1 MRALISVSN
10 KSGVVDLARN
20 LVQFGVEIIS
30 TGGTARYL
38 KEHGIKVVE
47 VSEITSF
54 PEILDGRVKTLH
66 PLIHGAILA
75 KRDSFSH
82 AEELK
87 KFSIH
92 PVDIVVVNLYP
103 FKETVS
109 RTDNMEEI
117 VENIDIG
124 GPTLLRSAA
133 KNFKDVLVLCDPKDY
148 SWLTGKL
155 SNQEKITFEE
165 RMRLALKAFRHTAC
179 YDVVI
184 SEFFARKSRERCFP
198 EVLVTGFEKI
208 TDLRYGENPHQKAA
222 LYREPFVKASSIV
235 SAKQL
240 HGKELSYN
248 NVCDADSALAIVK
261 EFDMPCAVA
270 VKHTNP
276 CGVACSGDIH
286 EAFEM
291 AYRADPMSI
300 FGGIVA
306 FNREVDESLARR
318 LNEIYLELILA
329 PGYSEEALDILKRK
343 KNLRVLIVDLS
354 KNDGD
359 LEFRK
364 ISGGILVQTKDDFD
378 YEKLSVVTKRSPT
391 QNELEDLLFAWKV
404 VKHVKSNAIVLAKN
418 HRTLAIGAGQMNRV
432 WPTEHCVRVAE
443 KEAKGSALA
452 SDAFFPFP
460 DALEVAAKAGVSAV
474 IQPGGSIRDDQVIKV
489 ADLYNIAMVFTGTRH
504 FKH

>member
-10 KSGVVDLARN
+10 KSGIVDLARN

-179 YDVVI
+179 YDAVI
-184 SEFFARKSRERCFP
+184 SEFFARKSHERCF
-198 EVLVTGFEKI
+198 
-208 TDLRYGENPHQKAA
+208 QK
-222 LYREPFVKASSIV
+222 
-235 SAKQL
+235 
-240 HGKELSYN
+240 
-248 NVCDADSALAIVK
+248 
-261 EFDMPCAVA
+261 
-270 VKHTNP
+270 
-276 CGVACSGDIH
+276 
-286 EAFEM
+286 
-291 AYRADPMSI
+291 
-300 FGGIVA
+300 
-306 FNREVDESLARR
+306 
-318 LNEIYLELILA
+318 YL
-329 PGYSEEALDILKRK
+329 
-343 KNLRVLIVDLS
+343 
-354 KNDGD
+354 
-359 LEFRK
+359 
-364 ISGGILVQTKDDFD
+364 
-378 YEKLSVVTKRSPT
+378 
-391 QNELEDLLFAWKV
+391 
-404 VKHVKSNAIVLAKN
+404 
-418 HRTLAIGAGQMNRV
+418 
-432 WPTEHCVRVAE
+432 
-443 KEAKGSALA
+443 
-452 SDAFFPFP
+452 
-460 DALEVAAKAGVSAV
+460 
-474 IQPGGSIRDDQVIKV
+474 
-489 ADLYNIAMVFTGTRH
+489 
-504 FKH
+504 